1 MGGTARDGGVGGAE
15 AGMRGKKGSVAWGG
29 RARGEPGL
37 GQGWPAWEKDQNHLR
52 SQDGASSPASS
63 LLAPP
68 PPSRG
73 RSRERAVAV
82 PRHVVM
88 GCCRCGPRQR
98 RGCGRWGAY
107 RSPKPRHVRAT
118 LRVLKLVPPPLP
130 DAPGPGGCHPPSRVT
145 PARRGRWGWCCT
157 PSACTPPPLM
167 PICRPPPSS
176 PRVGAKQAEKS
187 KGKRRWHPGS
197 GTPARSAPLHAGQRR
212 DGKRGTLD
220 WKMWTLPSLL
230 PIPV

>member
-1 MGGTARDGGVGGAE
+1 
-15 AGMRGKKGSVAWGG
+15 MRGKKGSVAWGG
-29 RARGEPGL
+29 RARGEPDL

-63 LLAPP
+63 LLAPPPP

-107 RSPKPRHVRAT
+107 RSPKPRHARAT

-157 PSACTPPPLM
+157 PSACTPPPFDANL
-167 PICRPPPSS
+167 PPPSFISEGWGQAGRKIKGKAQVAPRLGDAS
-176 PRVGAKQAEKS
+176 PERSPSRRAEK
-187 KGKRRWHPGS
+187 GW
-197 GTPARSAPLHAGQRR
+197 
-212 DGKRGTLD
+212 
-220 WKMWTLPSLL
+220 
-230 PIPV
+230 